1 MRVLVTGATGFIGRA
16 VVRELS
22 AAGHSVLGFARTPR
36 SCPCELRTG
45 DVLDHAALH
54 RAVAGAEAVC
64 HLAALTTVRESFD
77 EPVQYFRVNVAGTLN
92 LLDAM
97 SAEAQ
102 RTGRQLRLVFAS
114 TCAVYGTPSR
124 QPITESQEPAPGSPY
139 GASKLAAETAIGYQA
154 ALGGIT
160 ATTLRTFN
168 VAGAADG
175 HGDPDTSR
183 IIPKALL
190 VAAGRADC
198 LTVNGDGSAVREF
211 THVRDLAR
219 AYAAAVDAA
228 RPAGHRVYNVGS
240 GVGVSVREVIDVTE
254 RITGRCVPVRWGP
267 PASEPRELRADSS
280 GITAD
285 LGWRPSRSSLE
296 TIVSDAWQALNGS
309 PADRT

>member
-16 VVRELS
+16 VVRELC
-22 AAGHSVLGFARTPR
+22 ATGHSVLGFARTRTP
-36 SCPCELRTG
+36 CPCELRTG
-45 DVLDHAALH
+45 DVLDQAALE

-64 HLAALTTVRESFD
+64 HLAALTTVRESFA
-77 EPVQYFRVNVAGTLN
+77 EPVRYFRVNVAGTLN

-97 SAEAQ
+97 DAEA
-102 RTGRQLRLVFAS
+102 RRAGRQLRLVFAS

-124 QPITESQEPAPGSPY
+124 QPITESQQPAPASPY

-154 ALGGIT
+154 ALGGI
-160 ATTLRTFN
+160 AAVSLRTFN

-198 LTVNGDGSAVREF
+198 LTINGDGRAVREF
-211 THVRDLAR
+211 THVCDLAR
-219 AYAAAVDAA
+219 AYAAALDAA
-228 RPAGHRVYNVGS
+228 HPAGHRVYNVGS

-254 RITGRCVPVRWGP
+254 RVTGRRVPVRWGP
-267 PASEPRELRADSS
+267 PVSEPSELRADST
-280 GITAD
+280 GIAAD
-285 LGWRPSRSSLE
+285 LGWQPSRSSLD

-309 PADRT
+309 HSCGR